1 MEKVQNILFS
11 KNATA
16 VIILSKE
23 FLIIPLNEKIPTIT
37 DLEKKTKL
45 VRGTIQHAINILKN
59 VGAITLKSRGRNGTF
74 LIDKDVAG
82 LLKLSGITVIM
93 GCMPLPYSK
102 RYEGL
107 ATGLLVSTENQYN
120 IPSTMSYMRGAKNRI
135 GMLLMNR
142 YDYAIVSK
150 MAAELFLE
158 ENPGSIKIVKDFGKY
173 SYLSNH
179 IILFSNYNDYEIKDG
194 MKIGIDNS
202 SIDHRELTYKLCNKH
217 NVIYVETDYNKVLS
231 KILNKE
237 IDAAIWNKDEIY
249 DKYINVNYRV
259 VTNNDEY
266 DTIAVLVVNA
276 EKTELISLL
285 NEIIDKNVVLQNQK
299 LVLEGKIIPSY

>member
-82 LLKLSGITVIM
+82 LLKLSVITVIM